1 MFRPNCLQGKL
12 MQKIKMIKLNR
23 HYGLILNLDL
33 SYFSWHLFRSL
44 QVEAAQPLS
53 KLCLEFPDILIGKSS
68 SGLFLFPDIL
78 QVWSNFYGCSV
89 IFRLPSQIQ
98 IWPSLYKL
106 QRQGMYVPWSES
118 PSYSHILYIKHFK
131 KYPIL
136 VGSYVSS
143 KMVSGQYTNWIGGRG
158 ITEEVPIRNNL
169 RVFSWLTKRVI

>member
-1 MFRPNCLQGKL
+1 

-106 QRQGMYVPWSES
+106 QRQGMYVP
-118 PSYSHILYIKHFK
+118 
-131 KYPIL
+131 
-136 VGSYVSS
+136 
-143 KMVSGQYTNWIGGRG
+143 
-158 ITEEVPIRNNL
+158 
-169 RVFSWLTKRVI
+169 